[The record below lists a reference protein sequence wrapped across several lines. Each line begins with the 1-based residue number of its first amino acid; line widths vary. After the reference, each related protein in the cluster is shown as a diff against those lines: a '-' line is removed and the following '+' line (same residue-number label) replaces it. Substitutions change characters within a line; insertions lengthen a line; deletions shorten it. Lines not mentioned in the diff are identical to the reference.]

1 MDRDKMRE
9 LDEFRRDEAGPLENA
24 LIDDLASGEMDR
36 QEFIR
41 RASVLGLSMSA
52 IGVALG
58 AFGGAAPAFGGTAA
72 PAGSVGG
79 RLRVGIIP
87 PPVAAGLDPH
97 LYNNVGDLQTGG
109 INGEFLTRA
118 TPSLTLLP
126 ELATS
131 WRPNRNATR
140 WTYKLRPGVKFQ
152 SGQAFN
158 ADSVVA
164 TYRRLTD
171 PKSGSQALSAFKGVL
186 SPAGVRKIDNLTVE
200 FRLDAPTASFPYLT
214 SSTTYQ
220 AILLPAD
227 YKIGTYEKTP
237 QTTGAFRLSS
247 YNPGVGAKYDRNPD
261 WWGGRAPLDG
271 IDVRYYSDDAAVV
284 SALLGR
290 QVDLVGQVNFATGRA
305 LFTSPNVQIFN
316 ARGSTHRQVPMRV
329 DAKNPLKDPRVRQ
342 AMALTLDRPAIIK
355 TLFNNLADLGN
366 DSPFAPVYPSTDR
379 TVPQRRKN
387 LARAKQ
393 LMAQAGFPRGF
404 KVTLTTQRLGEI
416 PQLAQIIQRSVK
428 AIGIDMRLNILT
440 PTAYFA
446 GSQEGPPL
454 GWGTTPWLNAPVSIT
469 NWGHRAVPNVLL
481 TSAFQTKGIWNAA
494 HWSNKRFDAAAKSF
508 LGAIALKDQRRYERQ
523 MQQLLLGATPVIIP
537 YFYNYLGAGSKQVR
551 GYRADAQA
559 TIYLSKTSL
568 AR

>member
-1 MDRDKMRE
+1 MDRDKMRR
-9 LDEFRRDEAGPLENA
+9 LDEFRREEAGPLENA
-24 LIDDLASGEMDR
+24 LLDDFGSGEMDR
-36 QEFIR
+36 QEFVR
-41 RASVLGLSMSA
+41 RASVLGLSMSL
-52 IGVALG
+52 IGTALG
-58 AFGGAAPAFGGTAA
+58 AFGAAPAVGSPNAA
-72 PAGSVGG
+72 AVKIGG

-131 WRPNRNATR
+131 WKPNRNATV

-152 SGQAFN
+152 SGQSFN

-186 SPAGVRKIDNLTVE
+186 SPAGVRKVDNLTVQ

-220 AILLPAD
+220 SILLPAD
-227 YKIGTYEKTP
+227 YKLGTYEKTP
-237 QTTGAFRLSS
+237 QTTGAFRLVS
-247 YNPGVGAKYDRNPD
+247 YNPGVGAKYDRNPA

-271 IDVRYYSDDAAVV
+271 IDVTYYSDDAAVV

-305 LFTSPNVQIFN
+305 LFTSPNVQVFN

-329 DAKNPLKDPRVRQ
+329 DADNPLEDARVRQ
-342 AMALTLDRPAIIK
+342 AIALTLDRPAIIK

-366 DSPFAPVYPSTDR
+366 DSPFAPVYPSTDKS
-379 TVPQRRKN
+379 VPQRKKN
-387 LARAKQ
+387 LKLAKE
-393 LMAQAGFPRGF
+393 LMAQAGFARGF
-404 KVTLTTQRLGEI
+404 RVTLTTQRLGEI

-446 GSQEGPPL
+446 GSQEGPPR

-481 TSAFQTKGIWNAA
+481 TSAFRSKGIWNAA
-494 HWSNKRFDAAAKSF
+494 HWSNKRFDTAVASF
-508 LGAIALKDQRRYERQ
+508 LGAIAIKDQRKYEKQ
-523 MQQLLLGATPVIIP
+523 MQQVLLQQTPVLIP

-551 GYRADAQA
+551 GYKADAQA
-559 TIYLSKTSL
+559 TIYLSRTSL
-568 AR
+568 A

>member
-1 MDRDKMRE
+1 MDRDEMRR

-72 PAGSVGG
+72 PAGTIGG

-131 WRPNRNATR
+131 WKPNRNATR

-152 SGQAFN
+152 SGQNFN

-227 YKIGTYEKTP
+227 YKIGSYEKTP
-237 QTTGAFRLSS
+237 QTTGAFRLTS

-284 SALLGR
+284 SGLLGR
-290 QVDLVGQVNFATGRA
+290 QIDLVGQVNFATGRA

-329 DAKNPLKDPRVRQ
+329 DAKNPLKDARVRQ
-342 AMALTLDRPAIIK
+342 AIALTLDRPAIIK

-379 TVPQRRKN
+379 SVPQRKKN
-387 LARAKQ
+387 LALAKK
-393 LMAQAGFPRGF
+393 LMAEAGFARGF

-481 TSAFQTKGIWNAA
+481 TSAFQSKGIWNAA

-523 MQQLLLGATPVIIP
+523 MQQLLLGATPVLIP

-559 TIYLSKTSL
+559 TIYLSRTSL
-568 AR
+568 AT